1 MLVSYG
7 GVAASR
13 FRLNRLLQRL
23 RAVVSELSQVSARHI
38 HLLHC
43 VRDLDAEEER
53 VLESLVDYGAP
64 AEDCSASTHIYV
76 LPRFGSISPLSSKAT
91 DVLRNAG
98 LIAVRR
104 VERAIFRIWTI
115 RWHVDAA
122 QREELAR
129 LLHDR
134 MTQSVVFDLK
144 QAEHLFDQAEPA
156 KLTRIDLGDDASEAL
171 RNADRAL
178 GLALSEDEITYLAEH
193 YAELGRDPSDVELMM
208 FAQANSE
215 HRRHKIFNARW
226 DVEGVT

>member
-104 VERAIFRIWTI
+104 VERATEYG
-115 RWHVDAA
+115 HSMAVDAA

-215 HRRHKIFNARW
+215 HRRHKIFNALW

>member
-1 MLVSYG
+1 
-7 GVAASR
+7 
-13 FRLNRLLQRL
+13 
-23 RAVVSELSQVSARHI
+23 
-38 HLLHC
+38 
-43 VRDLDAEEER
+43 
-53 VLESLVDYGAP
+53 
-64 AEDCSASTHIYV
+64 
-76 LPRFGSISPLSSKAT
+76 
-91 DVLRNAG
+91 
-98 LIAVRR
+98 
-104 VERAIFRIWTI
+104 
-115 RWHVDAA
+115 
-122 QREELAR
+122 
-129 LLHDR
+129 

-215 HRRHKIFNARW
+215 HCRHKIFNARW

>member
-7 GVAASR
+7 GVAASP

-104 VERAIFRIWTI
+104 VERATEYGLSMA
-115 RWHVDAA
+115 VDAA

-129 LLHDR
+129 CQR
-134 MTQSVVFDLK
+134 
-144 QAEHLFDQAEPA
+144 
-156 KLTRIDLGDDASEAL
+156 RSE
-171 RNADRAL
+171 N
-178 GLALSEDEITYLAEH
+178 
-193 YAELGRDPSDVELMM
+193 V
-208 FAQANSE
+208 
-215 HRRHKIFNARW
+215 RRRP
-226 DVEGVT
+226 V